1 MFMEKQIKENQSK
14 NSFFE
19 KMKKYVIKVL
29 DVLLY
34 II

>member
-14 NSFFE
+14 NSFLE
-19 KMKKYVIKVL
+19 KMKKYVIKVF

-34 II
+34 FI

>member
-1 MFMEKQIKENQSK
+1 MFMEKQIKKNQST